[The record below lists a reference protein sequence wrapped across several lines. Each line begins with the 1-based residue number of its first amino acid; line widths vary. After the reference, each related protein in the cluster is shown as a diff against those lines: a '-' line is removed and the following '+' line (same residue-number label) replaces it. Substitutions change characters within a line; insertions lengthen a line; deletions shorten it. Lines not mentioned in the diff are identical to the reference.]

1 MAGEPQDD
9 CLFCKIV
16 AGQIPAT
23 IVRET
28 DTTVAFRDINPQ
40 APTHVLVI
48 PKAHHKD
55 AAALAA
61 EAPQL
66 AADVLRETQAVADDE
81 KLDSYRT
88 VFNTG
93 SGAGQT
99 VWHAHAH
106 VLGGRG
112 LEWPPDNPDRTGPPP
127 TMSVRELVVL
137 GTASQVPTRHRNHN
151 GYLLR
156 WDGEGILFDPGEGTQ
171 RQMLRAG
178 VAAHDLNRICV
189 THFHG
194 DHSLGLAGVIQRI
207 NLDRVPHEITAHYP
221 RSGQRFFERLRYA
234 TAYRET
240 VALTEVPV
248 AADGP
253 LAVTPAYTLDAR
265 RLSHPVESYGY
276 RLTEPDG
283 RRMLPERLAAH
294 GITGPDVGRIQRDG
308 SLGGVALDEVSEVR
322 RGQRFAF
329 VMDTRLCEG
338 VHALAEDSDLLVIE
352 STFLDED
359 ETLATDHGHLTA
371 GQAARV
377 ARDAGVRHLVLTH
390 FSQRYSDPEE
400 FERQARAAGYA
411 GELTVARDLTRVPV
425 PKRR

>member
-1 MAGEPQDD
+1 
-9 CLFCKIV
+9 
-16 AGQIPAT
+16 
-23 IVRET
+23 
-28 DTTVAFRDINPQ
+28 
-40 APTHVLVI
+40 
-48 PKAHHKD
+48 
-55 AAALAA
+55 
-61 EAPQL
+61 
-66 AADVLRETQAVADDE
+66 
-81 KLDSYRT
+81 
-88 VFNTG
+88 
-93 SGAGQT
+93 
-99 VWHAHAH
+99 
-106 VLGGRG
+106 
-112 LEWPPDNPDRTGPPP
+112 
-127 TMSVRELVVL
+127 MSVRELVIL

-178 VAAHDLNRICV
+178 AAAHDLNRICV

-194 DHSLGLAGVIQRI
+194 DHCLGLAGVIQRI
-207 NLDRVPHEITAHYP
+207 NLDQVPHEVTAHYP
-221 RSGQRFFERLRYA
+221 RSGQRFFDRLRYA

-240 VALTEVPV
+240 VRLTEDPV

-253 LAVTPAYTLDAR
+253 VAVTPSYTLEAR

-283 RRMLPERLAAH
+283 RRMLPERLAAY
-294 GITGPDVGRIQRDG
+294 GIGGPDVGRLQREG
-308 SLGGVALDEVSEVR
+308 RLGDVTLEDVSEVR

-338 VHALAEDSDLLVIE
+338 VHALAEGCDLLVIE

-359 ETLATDHGHLTA
+359 IALATDHGHLTA
-371 GQAARV
+371 GQAGAV

-390 FSQRYSDPEE
+390 FSQRYSEPAE
-400 FERQARAAGYA
+400 FARQARAAGFE
-411 GELTVARDLTRVPV
+411 GELTVAHDLLRVPV